1 MANLAKKLHGL
12 RAVLTEGLC
21 SLSFQKIDSENI
33 LVILKIGVIRGTMH
47 VTVSQL
53 HEIPNRL
60 DQWDREE
67 MDDEN

>member
-1 MANLAKKLHGL
+1 MANLAKRLHGL

-21 SLSFQKIDSENI
+21 SLSFQKTDNENI

-53 HEIPNRL
+53 HEIPNKL

-67 MDDEN
+67 ICE

>member
-1 MANLAKKLHGL
+1 MANLAKRLHGL

-21 SLSFQKIDSENI
+21 SLSFQKIDNENI

-67 MDDEN
+67 MVDES

>member
-1 MANLAKKLHGL
+1 MANLAKRLHGL

-21 SLSFQKIDSENI
+21 SLSFQKIDNENI

-53 HEIPNRL
+53 HEIANRL

-67 MDDEN
+67 MVDES